1 MSIVKVLMDGKTFQ
15 MEVDKDTTILEKA
28 MDEDIDIPFSCQSG
42 ICTSC
47 IGKLNE
53 GKVEM
58 EVNDGL
64 SDEELERL
72 GWEQFHLKILRQ
84 DLDVYLNAD
93 KELGELQ
100 SKIDYTKQKVDF
112 VENIIKQLVNRGYL
126 IKNAIDF
133 MRFQTGG

>member
-1 MSIVKVLMDGKTFQ
+1 MSTVKVLMDGKTFQ

-42 ICTSC
+42 ICSSC

-64 SDEELERL
+64 FDEELENGYILICQSFPRS
-72 GWEQFHLKILRQ
+72 EKITI
-84 DLDVYLNAD
+84 
-93 KELGELQ
+93 E
-100 SKIDYTKQKVDF
+100 ID
-112 VENIIKQLVNRGYL
+112 
-126 IKNAIDF
+126 
-133 MRFQTGG
+133 